1 MAKFVVE
8 TTPEEQD
15 AVLAVLK
22 ELHGQIAPISAIAQK
37 ACMRPSRTRY
47 AIVDLIE
54 AGKVKKEAH
63 KAYNKH
69 YVRYSYEVL

>member
-8 TTPEEQD
+8 TSHEEQE
-15 AVLAVLK
+15 AVLEVLK
-22 ELHGQIAPISAIAQK
+22 ELQVQIAPISAIAHK